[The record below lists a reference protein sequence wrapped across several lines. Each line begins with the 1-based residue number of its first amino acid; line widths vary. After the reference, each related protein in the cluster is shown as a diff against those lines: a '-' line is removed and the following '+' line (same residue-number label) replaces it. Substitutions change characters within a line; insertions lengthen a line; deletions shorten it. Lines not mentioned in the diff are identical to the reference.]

1 MYLLQ
6 VDEGLMYRFEMSLT
20 AVVAA
25 VRDMFKSGAKHITI
39 TIDDYG
45 GSGDEAWRRGSFA
58 GYTKDNKI
66 VFVGK

>member
-1 MYLLQ
+1 
-6 VDEGLMYRFEMSLT
+6 MSLP

-25 VRDMFKSGAKHITI
+25 VRDMFKSGAEYITVI
-39 TIDDYG
+39 IDDYG

-58 GYTKDNKI
+58 GYTKDDKI